1 MSQARPVDQTIA
13 GLRPADTAS
22 LIAAAADVALLL
34 DNQGVIRDVSV
45 ASQDLAE
52 LVSPDWI
59 GRPWLDTVTLESRPK
74 VEALLKGTDAA
85 AKPRWR
91 HINHPGNRGDS
102 MPVLYSIVRA
112 GSAGQMLAIGRD
124 LRQFTAIQQRLV
136 SAQQAM
142 QRDYA
147 RLRQMEMRYRAL
159 FEVVSEP
166 VLVVDGATLRV
177 AEANPA
183 AVRLFDETAR
193 RLVGRAVAD
202 CVEAAGRPSL
212 LSLLETV
219 RSGKQAEPLT
229 LALARAEQTP
239 VQVSATVFRPDAG
252 VLFLVRLSVAPGV
265 TASQSSGVQS
275 SVMQAIDAV
284 PDALVV
290 TDPAGQILYANTSF
304 AEMAE
309 MDSSDQAVGDPLE
322 RWLGRSGVDLG
333 VLMSNLRRNEAVRLF
348 PTVIRGR
355 FGNETSVEVSAAA
368 ANGGKL
374 ACLGFTIRDVSRRLS
389 PEGHGNPRLSQS
401 VGQLADLVGQ
411 MPLKDIV
418 GETTDLIEQM
428 CIESALQLTRDNRAA
443 AAEML
448 GLSRQSLYVK
458 LRRYGLGDPQ
468 AGDGH

>member
-1 MSQARPVDQTIA
+1 
-13 GLRPADTAS
+13 
-22 LIAAAADVALLL
+22 
-34 DNQGVIRDVSV
+34 
-45 ASQDLAE
+45 
-52 LVSPDWI
+52 
-59 GRPWLDTVTLESRPK
+59 
-74 VEALLKGTDAA
+74 
-85 AKPRWR
+85 
-91 HINHPGNRGDS
+91 
-102 MPVLYSIVRA
+102 
-112 GSAGQMLAIGRD
+112 
-124 LRQFTAIQQRLV
+124 
-136 SAQQAM
+136 
-142 QRDYA
+142 
-147 RLRQMEMRYRAL
+147 
-159 FEVVSEP
+159 
-166 VLVVDGATLRV
+166 
-177 AEANPA
+177 
-183 AVRLFDETAR
+183 
-193 RLVGRAVAD
+193 
-202 CVEAAGRPSL
+202 
-212 LSLLETV
+212 
-219 RSGKQAEPLT
+219 
-229 LALARAEQTP
+229 
-239 VQVSATVFRPDAG
+239 
-252 VLFLVRLSVAPGV
+252 VAPGV
-265 TASQSSGVQS
+265 TAGQPSGVQS

>member
-1 MSQARPVDQTIA
+1 MTQARPVDQTIA

-52 LVSPDWI
+52 LVRPDWI

-74 VEALLKGTDAA
+74 VEALLKGTDTT

-112 GSAGQMLAIGRD
+112 GTAGQMLAIGRD

-166 VLVVDGATLRV
+166 VLVVDGGTLRV
-177 AEANPA
+177 TEANPA
-183 AVRLFDETAR
+183 AARLFDETVR
-193 RLVGRAVAD
+193 RLVGRPVAD
-202 CVEAAGRPSL
+202 CVEAGGRPVL

-219 RSGKQAEPLT
+219 RSGKQAEPLALT
-229 LALARAEQTP
+229 LARPEPTP
-239 VQVSATVFRPDAG
+239 VEVSATVFRPDAG
-252 VLFLVRLSVAPGV
+252 VLFLVRLSVGAG
-265 TASQSSGVQS
+265 TAVGQPSGTQS

-290 TDPAGQILYANTSF
+290 TDPGGQILYANTSF

-309 MDSSDQAVGDPLE
+309 LDSTDQAVGDPLD

-389 PEGHGNPRLSQS
+389 PEGTGNPRLSQS